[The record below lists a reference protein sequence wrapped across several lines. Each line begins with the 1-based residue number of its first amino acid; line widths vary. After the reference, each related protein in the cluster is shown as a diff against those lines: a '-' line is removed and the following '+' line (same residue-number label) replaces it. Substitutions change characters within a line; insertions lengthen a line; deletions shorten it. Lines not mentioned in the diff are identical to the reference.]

1 MFSNEKPHY
10 LAAIL
15 CPTDLGPYARHAI
28 AYAAALAR
36 PARASVTLM
45 YVSPLPLPAVAD
57 ELPEWMPA
65 EGMSR
70 GTRLA
75 EELQKLAAPLR
86 ASGVATDL
94 HFREGAVG
102 EEIVRAASDL
112 GADLIAMGTHG
123 RRGLQKVLGSH
134 AQHVLR
140 FARCPVLTVSR
151 PLAGGEDGPAQ
162 IRRILCAASGA
173 EQSAATIAYAARLAA
188 EAGTQLSLVQVHEPG
203 VRAPRLPFPAEG
215 LPFDVEHHVVP
226 GEDPYAE
233 IVKAAQRDGA
243 DLIVVGRHDR
253 APGVFGFFGST
264 CGRLMQAAPCA
275 VLAVPARP
283 ALPVPAA
290 RLSA

>member
-1 MFSNEKPHY
+1 MPSNEKPRY
-10 LAAIL
+10 PAAIL

-36 PARASVTLM
+36 PARASITLM

-65 EGMSR
+65 EGLSP

-75 EELQKLAAPLR
+75 DELQQLAAPLR

-94 HFREGAVG
+94 HFREGTAG

-123 RRGLQKVLGSH
+123 RRGMQRVLGSH

-151 PLAGGEDGPAQ
+151 PLAVGEEGPVS

-188 EAGTQLSLVQVHEPG
+188 GAGTQLSLVQVREPG
-203 VRAPRLPFPAEG
+203 VRAPRLPVPAEG
-215 LPFDVEHHVVP
+215 IPVDVEQHVVS
-226 GEDPYAE
+226 GDPYEE
-233 IVKAAQRDGA
+233 IVKAARRDGA

-253 APGVFGFFGST
+253 APGILGFFGST

-283 ALPVPAA
+283 ALPVTKA